1 MARNKIDYGIDLGTT
16 NSAICRMEKGVP
28 VIKKIEVTD
37 DIMPSC
43 IYFNRKA
50 SLVVGKNA
58 YNSMKMDK
66 KSATKTWKAG
76 ASNAYVEFKRT
87 MGTNKTYHSS
97 NCEKAGIKA
106 DLTSEGLSAEV
117 LKELKKYVA
126 DENVKSVV
134 ITVPAKFEAAQKKA
148 TMEAARLA
156 GFEHCEL
163 LQEPIAAS
171 MAYGMS
177 SGEKDGY
184 WLVFDFGGGTFDAA
198 LLKVEDGIMQVF
210 DTEGDNYLGGKN
222 LDYAIVDEILI
233 PYLKQNFVIN
243 DIMADP
249 MRKEI
254 LRDAMKT
261 YAEEVKNALSFEEQK
276 DVLSNLGDLGCDD
289 EGTEF
294 ELDLTI
300 TQQEA
305 FDAMRPYFQKAVN
318 ICKDLLARNNMQGS
332 KLSKV
337 ILVGGPTHLPLIR
350 QMLREQISEN
360 VDTSIDP
367 MTVVAT
373 GAALYASTLDAEV
386 DETEIEQNT
395 IRLNVVYES
404 TTVEK
409 ESFIPFIL
417 DKAATGSGCPDKV
430 YVELVSSDNTWS
442 SGKKGINE
450 AGDVIGVVLREGRT
464 NCFVINTY
472 DDKGN
477 RLECFPSEI
486 TINQGTKVGAAPL
499 PYFIGAALWDEEKKK
514 SVFVAFD
521 GLEKNKPLPAVGTL
535 NDMKTTAALRPGMAE
550 DKVNIPI
557 LQADEK
563 YDGTSSDFCHT
574 VGSVEITG
582 LDVNELI
589 PEGSL
594 VDITVKADSSEM
606 LTVEVLFKKSD
617 FTVEKNARIDK
628 QDWDKD
634 AQRVNGYFADTNRIL
649 SKLEQEGIDTSALRA
664 ELEKVQTDHENGA
677 QTGQTLNNVKDILRK
692 AEQLNSSSEYERA
705 EKKLKSMLK
714 ETEEDCAKYGG
725 FEDKKTLGELTQLAN
740 EAIARKDEKMVK
752 EAYDQLY
759 NFDYK
764 IAQIEFFVAW
774 IYNWNRRFDT
784 INWSN
789 ESRARQLINQ
799 ALGIINDNPTVDR
812 LNPYVRQLIDLL
824 PNTEVPQDAAGLLKK

>member
-43 IYFNRKA
+43 IYFNRRA
-50 SLVVGKNA
+50 NLIVGKNA

-66 KSATKTWKAG
+66 KSATKTWKPG

-87 MGTNKTYHSS
+87 MGTNNTYHSS
-97 NCEKAGIKA
+97 NCEKAGLKA
-106 DLTSEGLSAEV
+106 DYTSEGLSAGV

-156 GFEHCEL
+156 GFDHCEL

-233 PYLKQNFVIN
+233 PYLKENFVIDN
-243 DIMADP
+243 IMADP
-249 MRKEI
+249 VRKEI

-261 YAEEVKNALSFEEQK
+261 FAEDAKNSLSFHEQE
-276 DVLSNLGDLGCDD
+276 DVLSNLGELGCDD

-294 ELDLTI
+294 EVDLTI
-300 TQQEA
+300 TQQQA
-305 FDAMRPYFQKAVN
+305 FDVMRPYFQKAVS

-395 IRLNVVYES
+395 IRLNVDYES
-404 TTVEK
+404 TSVEK
-409 ESFIPFIL
+409 ELYIPFIL

-442 SGKKGINE
+442 SGKAEINE
-450 AGDVIGVVLREGRT
+450 AGDVIRVVLKEGRT

-521 GLEKNKPLPAVGTL
+521 GLEKNKPLPAVGAL

-563 YDGTSSDFCHT
+563 YDGTSSDFCHA

-634 AQRVNGYFADTNRIL
+634 AQRINGYFADTNRIL
-649 SKLEQEGIDTSALRA
+649 SKLEQEGINTSALRA

-692 AEQLNSSSEYERA
+692 TEQLNSSSEYERA

-725 FEDKKTLGELTQLAN
+725 FEDKNTLGELTQLAN
-740 EAIARKDEKMVK
+740 EAIARKDVKMVK

-784 INWSN
+784 IHWSN

-824 PNTEVPQDAAGLLKK
+824 PNSEVPQDAAGLLKK

>member
-43 IYFNRKA
+43 IYFNRRA
-50 SLVVGKNA
+50 NLVVGKSA
-58 YNSMKMDK
+58 YTSMKMDK
-66 KSATKTWKAG
+66 KSATKTWKVG

-87 MGTNKTYHSS
+87 MGTNRTYHSS
-97 NCEKAGIKA
+97 NCEKAGHKA
-106 DLTSEGLSAEV
+106 DLTSEELSAEV

-126 DENVKSVV
+126 DENVKSIV

-156 GFEHCEL
+156 GFDHCEL

-233 PYLKQNFVIN
+233 PYLKANFAIDN
-243 DIMADP
+243 IMADP
-249 MRKEI
+249 VRKEI

-261 YAEEVKNALSFEEQK
+261 FAEDAKNALSFHEQE

-294 ELDLTI
+294 EVDLTI
-300 TQQEA
+300 TQQQA
-305 FDAMRPYFQKAVN
+305 FDVMRPYFQKAVN
-318 ICKDLLARNNMQGS
+318 ICKDLLVRNNMQGS
-332 KLSKV
+332 KLSKI

-395 IRLNVVYES
+395 IRLKVDYES
-404 TTVEK
+404 TSVEK
-409 ESFIPFIL
+409 ELYIPFIL

-442 SGKKGINE
+442 SGKAEINE
-450 AGDVIGVVLREGRT
+450 AGDVIRVALKEGRT

-521 GLEKNKPLPAVGTL
+521 GLEKNKPLPATGAL
-535 NDMKTTAALRPGMAE
+535 NDMRTTAALRPGMAE

-594 VDITVKADSSEM
+594 VDITIKADSSEM

-664 ELEKVQTDHENGA
+664 EIEKVQTDHENGA

-692 AEQLNSSSEYERA
+692 AEQLNSSSEYDRA
-705 EKKLKSMLK
+705 EKRLKSMLK
-714 ETEEDCAKYGG
+714 EAEEDCAKYGG

-740 EAIARKDEKMVK
+740 EAIARKDVKMAK

-784 INWSN
+784 IHWSN